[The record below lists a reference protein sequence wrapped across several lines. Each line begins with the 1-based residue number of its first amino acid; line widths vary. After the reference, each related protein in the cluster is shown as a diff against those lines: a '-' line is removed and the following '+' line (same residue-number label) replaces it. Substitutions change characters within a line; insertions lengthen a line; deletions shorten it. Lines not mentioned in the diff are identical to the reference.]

1 MAEADAAVRNRSA
14 VANDGRSRIRIAE
27 TKIKKYKIKTT
38 HMTVWVVFYVSY
50 KISSIS
56 KIKPSYLQPEQD
68 EILFWKQYSYDIL
81 P

>member
-14 VANDGRSRIRIAE
+14 VADDGRSRSRIAE
-27 TKIKKYKIKTT
+27 MKIKTT